1 MKTLEQRFPKTDF
14 CFWDENYKK
23 EILSTDKEIAE
34 FHSKGW
40 GGEDIM
46 FTKIELEELLSGKA
60 IGWSDGEYTHVI
72 ALE

>member
-14 CFWDENYKK
+14 YFRDGDYK
-23 EILSTDKEIAE
+23 EILSTDEEIAE

-40 GGEDIM
+40 GGENIM